1 MGLIAGAAGG
11 WLASILNLAG
21 TGFGVT
27 IVPGTL
33 LYLNGQVLK
42 YVIMVL
48 VTLALGF
55 ALTWIFGYKEEE
67 VELKKKLLLKILHLQ
82 NQLQLHCKLKQ
93 SLHHLKVKL

>member
-1 MGLIAGAAGG
+1 MVG
-11 WLASILNLAG
+11 WHQSLNLAG

-67 VELKKKLLLKILHLQ
+67 VEAQKKLLLKILHLQ

>member
-1 MGLIAGAAGG
+1 MLRG

-67 VELKKKLLLKILHLQ
+67 VEAQTEVVAEDIASAGSC
-82 NQLQLHCKLKQ
+82 LQLHCKLKQ
-93 SLHHLKVKL
+93 LLHHLKVKL